1 MRGYMS
7 IGLNY
12 LEKGRGEYL
21 VLLHGN
27 GQSYTYF
34 QNQIEYFSRFYH
46 VIAIDTRGHGGSPRG
61 TAPFSLKQFAEDLHS
76 LILKKEIVKT
86 NILGFSDGGNIAVY
100 YALEHPEY
108 VSRLVLNSANLNPDG
123 LKRRVLLPAGIG
135 YYFFKAFSGFS
146 DRIKKKCELLNLI
159 VNEPDIDCEDL
170 RLLKMP
176 VLVIAGT
183 HDMITRKHTEL
194 ISRCINDSKLCFIR
208 GNHFIAAK
216 RPDEFNRIVHEFL
229 SCLEKN
235 SSNKSKSTFLSA

>member
-1 MRGYMS
+1 MRESMS

-12 LEKGRGEYL
+12 LEKGQGESL

-27 GQSYTYF
+27 GQSYSYF

-61 TAPFSLKQFAEDLHS
+61 TAPFSLKQFAKDLHS
-76 LILKKEIVKT
+76 LILKKGIIKT
-86 NILGFSDGGNIAVY
+86 NILGFSDGGNIAIY

-123 LKRRVLLPAGIG
+123 LKRIILLPAGIG
-135 YYFFKAFSGFS
+135 YFFSKAFSGFS
-146 DRIKKKCELLNLI
+146 DRLNRKRELLSLI

-170 RLLKMP
+170 KLLNMP

-183 HDMITRKHTEL
+183 RDIITRKHTEL
-194 ISRCINDSKLCFIR
+194 INRCINNSKLCLIK
-208 GNHFIAAK
+208 GDHFVAAK
-216 RPDEFNRIVHEFL
+216 CPDEFNRIVHEFL
-229 SCLEKN
+229 VPFDHEPV
-235 SSNKSKSTFLSA
+235 